1 MSRRRVTAYR
11 HMTRLEELIRAVGTE
26 LGRSGFAWALVG
38 GLAVSVRAEPRF
50 TRDVDVAVAVENDA
64 QAETLVMQLKERGLE
79 LLASLEQEATGRLAT
94 VRLAARS
101 SESGAVLDLL
111 FASSG
116 IEREIVM
123 GADDLE
129 IVPGVHAPV
138 AQTGHLIALKVL
150 SRDDTNRPQDLAD
163 LRALISAADPMDMTV
178 AREGLK
184 LIADRGYQRER
195 DLDADLDRLLRQGQ

>member
-11 HMTRLEELIRAVGTE
+11 PMTRLEELIRAVGTE
-26 LGRSGFAWALVG
+26 LGRSGYAWALVG

-50 TRDVDVAVAVENDA
+50 TRDVDVAVAVKEDA
-64 QAETLVMQLKERGLE
+64 EAETLVMQLKERGLE

-94 VRLAARS
+94 VRLGSRS
-101 SESGAVLDLL
+101 TESGPVLDLL

-184 LIADRGYQRER
+184 LIADRGYQRGRE
-195 DLDADLDRLLRQGQ
+195 LEVDLDRLLRQGL

>member
-1 MSRRRVTAYR
+1 MPRRRVTAYR
-11 HMTRLEELIRAVGTE
+11 PMTRLEELIRAVGTE

-50 TRDVDVAVAVENDA
+50 TRDVDVAVAVEEDA
-64 QAETLVMQLKERGLE
+64 EAETLVMQLKERGLE

-101 SESGAVLDLL
+101 NESGPVLDLL

-163 LRALISAADPMDMTV
+163 LLALISAADPVDMNV

-184 LIADRGYQRER
+184 LIADRGYQRGRE
-195 DLDADLDRLLRQGQ
+195 LEVDLDRLLRQGQ